1 MATSIDEMRSALMAA
16 RNLEE
21 ERARLQIEQSDVVER
36 LTNGLGALASGDLTK
51 TIDDAFPHEYE
62 MLRGY
67 YNQTVEKI
75 EQSIAQIASATD
87 GIRVQ
92 SHEITRA
99 SEELAHRTEVQAA
112 TLEQTA
118 AAMDE
123 MTASVKSAADGVQEV
138 ETIVG
143 EARKQADQSDTIVK
157 EAVSAMSEI
166 EKSSLQISQIIAVID
181 DIAFQTNLLALNAG
195 VEAARAGD
203 AGRGFAVVASE
214 VGALAQRA
222 STAAKEIKTLISTS
236 AHHVELGVE
245 RVKQAGTA
253 LQKIAQRV
261 THISTLTSSMA
272 TGASEQSI
280 GLHEINVGVTQL
292 DQATQKNAAMAE
304 EANAASQLM
313 ANGMQELGQLIG
325 RFKLKDAMPVL
336 GAAAFQNEQ
345 FSAIQAS
352 VPDLGPFEDV
362 AGGLA
367 SGDNTAPEFSKIAVN
382 ARGVWQDF

>member
-1 MATSIDEMRSALMAA
+1 
-16 RNLEE
+16 
-21 ERARLQIEQSDVVER
+21 
-36 LTNGLGALASGDLTK
+36 
-51 TIDDAFPHEYE
+51 
-62 MLRGY
+62 
-67 YNQTVEKI
+67 
-75 EQSIAQIASATD
+75 
-87 GIRVQ
+87 
-92 SHEITRA
+92 
-99 SEELAHRTEVQAA
+99 
-112 TLEQTA
+112 
-118 AAMDE
+118 
-123 MTASVKSAADGVQEV
+123 
-138 ETIVG
+138 
-143 EARKQADQSDTIVK
+143 
-157 EAVSAMSEI
+157 
-166 EKSSLQISQIIAVID
+166 
-181 DIAFQTNLLALNAG
+181 
-195 VEAARAGD
+195 
-203 AGRGFAVVASE
+203 FAVVASE

-325 RFKLKDAMPVL
+325 RFKLKDAMPDL
-336 GAAAFQNEQ
+336 GGAAAFQNQQ
-345 FSAIQAS
+345 FSAIPAG

-362 AGGLA
+362 AGGRA
-367 SGDNTAPEFSKIAVN
+367 SGDDTPPEFAKIAVN